1 MATKRRREL
10 TKERILKALESG
22 ATSLSELNRK
32 MGGSGNIPWSTSRRI
47 KELVPDIQTRLE
59 ANRALGKKPQAVT
72 AKSRR
77 PDRPSGK
84 SRPSGQW
91 TRHAKNPFREGSS
104 YATAYDIVAAHPRG
118 LRKDEWVELFCKA
131 TGKDLKHARYDLA
144 VLLSAKES
152 ATSQRHRSCRDGF
165 WMERDND
172 HVRLRTQ

>member
-10 TKERILKALESG
+10 TRERILRAWASG
-22 ATSLSELNRK
+22 ATSLTGLHK
-32 MGGSGNIPWSTSRRI
+32 AMGGTGNVPGSTAKRI
-47 KELVPDIQTRLE
+47 RELVPDIAERL
-59 ANRALGKKPQAVT
+59 AVNKARGAKPQASKPK
-72 AKSRR
+72 AKRTVQ
-77 PDRPSGK
+77 PSGK

-104 YATAYDIVAAHPRG
+104 YATAYDIVAAHPKG